1 MPQGVHALEVWL
13 HSIGHSIKLADATG
27 SHNTASFLILRLL
40 IGQGCQLLHFLQCPD
55 ALEHVSVK
63 GKSTTTT
70 IYCNYNKIKINYGNR
85 TRLLL

>member
-1 MPQGVHALEVWL
+1 MLQGVRALEVWL

-63 GKSTTTT
+63 GKSTTKFVVTT
-70 IYCNYNKIKINYGNR
+70 IKDKSVNR
-85 TRLLL
+85 TGLLL